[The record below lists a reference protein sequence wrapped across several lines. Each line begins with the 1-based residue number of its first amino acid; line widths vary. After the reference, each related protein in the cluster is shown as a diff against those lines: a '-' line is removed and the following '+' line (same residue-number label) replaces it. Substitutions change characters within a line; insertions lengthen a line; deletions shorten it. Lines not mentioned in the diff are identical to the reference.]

1 MSHRFEDWIMQWNPF
16 VSAIYALL
24 RIKGLKQMI
33 KLSDQ
38 NIWDD
43 TDADNSGAPVSI
55 IAYFRINIS
64 KHSTTSHVVSTGY
77 MTYNDK

>member
-1 MSHRFEDWIMQWNPF
+1 
-16 VSAIYALL
+16 
-24 RIKGLKQMI
+24 MI

-55 IAYFRINIS
+55 IAYFWIPHI
-64 KHSTTSHVVSTGY
+64 
-77 MTYNDK
+77 D